1 MLKETRDYVFEHGS
15 SSAAAYAANESAETS
30 EDAEKFLEDIR
41 TKQNATLDKMKSDC
55 RQKIKEINTEI
66 AQLGKGVPETKN
78 EPKNATIS
86 YEKLTESVER
96 YYELQRKLDA
106 AADSNE
112 FNKIAGEADK
122 IADSF
127 SNMDSACSAV
137 FDRIQ
142 DGLGKSEALSQL
154 ADILNVQPS
163 GAEAGVKA
171 AQEAADAAKRKL
183 TKRKDLTKQL
193 QRVLKHSE

>member
-1 MLKETRDYVFEHGS
+1 MVGLVEDYKKAKEELSELERTGKPGKEEALIKKIKAASMLKETRDYVFEHGS

-86 YEKLTESVER
+86 YE
-96 YYELQRKLDA
+96 
-106 AADSNE
+106 N
-112 FNKIAGEADK
+112 
-122 IADSF
+122 
-127 SNMDSACSAV
+127 
-137 FDRIQ
+137 
-142 DGLGKSEALSQL
+142 
-154 ADILNVQPS
+154 
-163 GAEAGVKA
+163 
-171 AQEAADAAKRKL
+171 
-183 TKRKDLTKQL
+183 
-193 QRVLKHSE
+193 